1 MMTEEQNSK
10 INIEVPKNGDQES
23 QQSSIEV
30 PSDSIATIE
39 LDTLKAELSE
49 QKDKY
54 LRLFAEFDLS
64 LIHISEP
71 TRPY

>member
-10 INIEVPKNGDQES
+10 INIEVPKMGES
-23 QQSSIEV
+23 QQSSIDV

-54 LRLFAEFDLS
+54 LRLFAEFDNYKKGRS
-64 LIHISEP
+64 KNASN
-71 TRPY
+71 